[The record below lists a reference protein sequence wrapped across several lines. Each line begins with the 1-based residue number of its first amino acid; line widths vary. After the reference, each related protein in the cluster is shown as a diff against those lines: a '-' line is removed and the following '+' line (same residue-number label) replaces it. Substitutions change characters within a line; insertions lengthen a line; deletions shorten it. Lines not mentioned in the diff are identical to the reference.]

1 MSDLLIRRRNLLI
14 RKQEEEMNIRAVC
27 FKADGEQTVAITKV
41 GSAPAITM
49 QYSYDGVTWDAWDLS
64 ALPFGGSTKVYV
76 RGVNNAKFATNGTSN
91 TFTFGT
97 DSYVYVS
104 GIAEALLNGEN
115 EVLQYSTPYTFKL
128 LFKDQIALR
137 EADRLRFEAMSNSEN
152 CYHSMFNGCSN
163 LLSAPELPA
172 TKLGYSPYR
181 AMFSGCT
188 SLVKAPSILPAITI
202 GSWAYTYMFNGCT
215 SLVNAPELPAETLAA
230 NCYRNMFASCT
241 SLKSLKCHAKV
252 SASDATYNWLKGV
265 KTSGT
270 FYGHSEYGWASGIN
284 GIPSGWEFIEL
295 TD

>member
-49 QYSYDGVTWDAWDLS
+49 QYSYDGVTWDAWDLTP
-64 ALPFGGSTKVYV
+64 LPFGGSTKVYV
-76 RGVNNAKFATNGTSN
+76 RGVNNARFATNGTSN

-115 EVLQYSTPYTFKL
+115 EVLQYSTPHTFKE
-128 LFKDQIALR
+128 LFKGQTALR
-137 EADRLRFEAMSNSEN
+137 EADRLRFEAMTNSEA
-152 CYHSMFNGCSN
+152 CYQTMFHSCSN

-172 TKLGYSPYR
+172 TTLGYSPYR
-181 AMFSGCT
+181 SMFSGCT
-188 SLVKAPSILPAITI
+188 SLLKAPSILPATTI
-202 GSWAYTYMFNGCT
+202 GSWAYSYMFNGCT
-215 SLVNAPELPAETLAA
+215 SLVNAPELPVETLA
-230 NCYRNMFASCT
+230 NSCYYQMFYNCT

-252 SASDATYNWLKGV
+252 TANNATNDWLRGV
-265 KTSGT
+265 KTAGT
-270 FYGHSEYGWASGIN
+270 FYGHSEYGWSSGASGI
-284 GIPSGWEFIEL
+284 PTTWTFEEL